1 MENFNQL
8 LVQFVSHPGNA
19 VFFLVWAVFWKGSA
33 LWKAAGKK
41 QVIWFIVLLLINT
54 LGLLEIAY
62 IFYLSRWDL
71 GSGKLLTFWEK
82 KTQKSKTPSS
92 KRKR

>member
-8 LVQFVSHPGNA
+8 LVQFVSRPGTA
-19 VFFLVWAVFWKGSA
+19 VLFLVWTLSWKGSA

-41 QVIWFIVLLLINT
+41 QVTWFIVLLLVNT

-62 IFYLSRWDL
+62 VFYLCRWDL
-71 GSGKLLTFWEK
+71 GSGKLLAFWEK